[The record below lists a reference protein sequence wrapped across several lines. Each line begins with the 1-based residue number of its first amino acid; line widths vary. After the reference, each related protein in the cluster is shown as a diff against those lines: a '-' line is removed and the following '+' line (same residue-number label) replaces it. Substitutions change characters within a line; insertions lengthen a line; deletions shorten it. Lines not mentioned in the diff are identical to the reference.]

1 MQVDNDILEQ
11 IQLGNEAERDSI
23 ARQILAETEQFL
35 ADTRGNQ
42 QDTEQRV
49 SSLFK
54 AADYAPNDP
63 FTPPDNIPGY
73 DEATYQQLKQQAVEQ
88 SRALEVAEQVAKNY
102 VVTERVESHY
112 ADAALIN
119 AGTQVTYQNIANEG
133 LKLQQAIQVGELI
146 AAKTEGILIE
156 TQTQGVKNLTARK
169 LLEIES
175 ERGNALIEGAALEVQ
190 GIRAA
195 NNSRLIAAS
204 NDFNSLKSAAPA
216 ISI

>member
-1 MQVDNDILEQ
+1 MSEL
-11 IQLGNEAERDSI
+11 
-23 ARQILAETEQFL
+23 
-35 ADTRGNQ
+35 
-42 QDTEQRV
+42 
-49 SSLFK
+49 
-54 AADYAPNDP
+54 
-63 FTPPDNIPGY
+63 
-73 DEATYQQLKQQAVEQ
+73 
-88 SRALEVAEQVAKNY
+88 VAKNY
-102 VVTERVESHY
+102 IVTERIEGHY

-119 AGTQVTYQNIANEG
+119 AQTQVKYQNIANEG

-169 LLEIES
+169 LLEIEA

-204 NDFNSLKSAAPA
+204 NDFNSLKSAAPTTTY
-216 ISI
+216 